1 MYPDVPLEN
10 TGVQFSCNATGSSYH
25 WYYNGEVVVNQTEQ
39 SYNISAV
46 TLANQGSYACDVISG
61 TKLLKSLRSD
71 GISLTIRCKS
81 FVSYF
86 CFFFFLLVSVYTH
99 NKWKAGHSERDKSA
113 SHHHPLP
120 LLDVATHVDDIHCLE
135 CYMTSII
142 NRKLELNDKTEALLF
157 SSARLLSVS

>member
-61 TKLLKSLRSD
+61 TKLLRSLRSD
-71 GISLTIRCKS
+71 GISLAIRCKS
-81 FVSYF
+81 ES
-86 CFFFFLLVSVYTH
+86 
-99 NKWKAGHSERDKSA
+99 
-113 SHHHPLP
+113 
-120 LLDVATHVDDIHCLE
+120 
-135 CYMTSII
+135 
-142 NRKLELNDKTEALLF
+142 
-157 SSARLLSVS
+157 